1 MAETLPLRIQKRQPD
16 VPGLEF
22 REQSASLVFVVTLGR
37 ADPEFPA
44 RALLEVSPWCCEGL
58 TDRQL
63 VFFGRFNALAIQGDC
78 GVRPLQRP
86 IALGFRQFQ
95 PLTQNLC
102 LHALALRVLSKF
114 RKFQCEGVRPGLRA
128 EYCRETQNDGGPPC
142 PLEHRGLPLLLLF
155 ELLGF
160 DEFPAHTGRGGL
172 RGPDAEHIVWSE
184 TMLRSDSVNRRR
196 LTLRE
201 GNFPVLIM
209 KGISGWSV
217 RLAFRLRTTSHFA

>member
-1 MAETLPLRIQKRQPD
+1 M
-16 VPGLEF
+16 
-22 REQSASLVFVVTLGR
+22 
-37 ADPEFPA
+37 
-44 RALLEVSPWCCEGL
+44 
-58 TDRQL
+58 
-63 VFFGRFNALAIQGDC
+63 
-78 GVRPLQRP
+78 QRP

-114 RKFQCEGVRPGLRA
+114 RKLQCEGVRPCLRA

-155 ELLGF
+155 ELLGY
-160 DEFPAHTGRGGL
+160 DEFPAHAGRGGL
-172 RGPDAEHIVWSE
+172 RGPDVDIVDWSN
-184 TMLRSDSVNRRR
+184 TTLRLDSIDRGE

-201 GNFPVLIM
+201 GKSSVLIM
-209 KGISGWSV
+209 RGASGRGV